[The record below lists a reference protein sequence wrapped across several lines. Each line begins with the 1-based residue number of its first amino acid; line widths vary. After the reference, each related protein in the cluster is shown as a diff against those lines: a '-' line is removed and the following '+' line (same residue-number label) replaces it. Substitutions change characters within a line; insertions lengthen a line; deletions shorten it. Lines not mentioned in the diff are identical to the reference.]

1 MSEQPKTDRFGI
13 ELANTPL
20 RDDPERRAQREA
32 LRQTHRLKGLV
43 IVNTGKGKGKT
54 TAALGI
60 LLRAWGRNM
69 RVGGVQFFK
78 HEQSSYGELKAL
90 EKMGITLTPMGE
102 RWDCVVRIAHSVV
115 RMTNDRAESFAPFR
129 S

>member
-1 MSEQPKTDRFGI
+1 MSEQPQTDRFGI

-102 RWDCVVRIAHSVV
+102 RWDCVVRSSYCA
-115 RMTNDRAESFAPFR
+115 FR
-129 S
+129 SAYDR